1 MQGTLASKLKMIRKK
16 YRQAVDSG
24 RNRVVLLYFELCEDI
39 WGGSPAT
46 KKMAEGIETTEI
58 EELDAEDSL
67 ESTSESLE
75 PGSAA
80 DSPYA
85 GSDGDTMMSTENAST
100 PSTSK
105 PKDKTIKER
114 RDLLDSKLKDY
125 KGEKLK
131 RKLPVD
137 SHLLSI
143 SQEELEIK
151 KNFWIEWKL

>member
-1 MQGTLASKLKMIRKK
+1 M
-16 YRQAVDSG
+16 
-24 RNRVVLLYFELCEDI
+24 YFELCEDI

-46 KKMAEGIETTEI
+46 KKIAEGIETTEI

-80 DSPYA
+80 DSPYT
-85 GSDGDTMMSTENAST
+85 GSDGDTIMSTENAST

-143 SQEELEIK
+143 SQEELEI
-151 KNFWIEWKL
+151 